1 MHACVYVYRNYSIHC
16 LLQHNGKPISW
27 RHLEDLYIQDSKQ
40 SNKGT
45 RLVPKLKYEHVY
57 LTPFSRMQVDLAAQ
71 VSIYTQFQIYQ

>member
-1 MHACVYVYRNYSIHC
+1 MHVCICIETTVFIV

-57 LTPFSRMQVDLAAQ
+57 LTPFSRMRVDLAAQ
-71 VSIYTQFQIYQ
+71 VSIYTPFQIYQ